1 MYETDWAIGESGA
14 AGPSGNGYGDP
25 AGYSC
30 FAIAGNKEKK
40 LNNPKSMAKKSSI
53 EKNKRRIQMSE
64 KDLNKRSQLKDLIMN
79 KSTPIDERFQA
90 QLKLSKL
97 RRNGARTRVRNRCEL
112 TGRPRGY
119 HKRVRLSR
127 IALRDLASK
136 GQIPGMN
143 KSSW

>member
-1 MYETDWAIGESGA
+1 
-14 AGPSGNGYGDP
+14 
-25 AGYSC
+25 
-30 FAIAGNKEKK
+30 
-40 LNNPKSMAKKSSI
+40 MAKKSAI
-53 EKNKRRIQMSE
+53 EKNKRRIKLSE
-64 KDLNKRSQLKDLIMN
+64 QDFNKRLALKSKIMN
-79 KSTPIDERFQA
+79 KQTSIDDRFQA
-90 QLKLSKL
+90 QLKLAKL
-97 RRNGARTRVRNRCEL
+97 RRNGAKSRVRNRCEL

>member
-1 MYETDWAIGESGA
+1 
-14 AGPSGNGYGDP
+14 
-25 AGYSC
+25 
-30 FAIAGNKEKK
+30 
-40 LNNPKSMAKKSSI
+40 MAKKSSI

-97 RRNGARTRVRNRCEL
+97 RRKGARIRVRNRCEL

>member
-1 MYETDWAIGESGA
+1 
-14 AGPSGNGYGDP
+14 
-25 AGYSC
+25 
-30 FAIAGNKEKK
+30 
-40 LNNPKSMAKKSSI
+40 MAKKSSI
-53 EKNKRRIQMSE
+53 EKNKRRILMSE
-64 KDLNKRSQLKDLIMN
+64 KDITKRLKLKELIMN
-79 KSTPIDERFQA
+79 KKTPIDERFQA
-90 QLKLSKL
+90 QLKLAKL
-97 RRNGARTRVRNRCEL
+97 RRNGARSRVRNRCEL